1 MLSRHQ
7 TQLLDDS
14 DEDNLPL
21 PRLAGLHLETG
32 YLSEIDAPYVRYSPA
47 PSSKSGSEISRNG
60 SVSSD
65 HHSVIESLEE
75 DQILTT
81 YLPDFRALCNICL
94 VEFER
99 SQAEQANCITQ
110 ATAQSGRKYSFECP
124 ACRRSIPLRRGP
136 HDQSNGL
143 GHPSLNLFLEPSP
156 RLLPSRL
163 SMRRSQMRSVDY
175 GGSSKAFPAGAVT
188 PRKSPGTSKHTPPAR
203 NEREEPISEP
213 FKNEASLEAF
223 PDSGGAFHSAPVSGQ
238 IFSSSSSKV
247 AHINAD
253 EPHLCLL
260 WNPFKPSIS
269 APRRPRIS
277 EQSTPYVQFD
287 TLDRIAADL
296 SPSIHESAA
305 ALECEICNRL
315 LVPENPRE
323 RGEMTDRP
331 TDNPIAGCRRAPCGH
346 IFHADCLD
354 SLIPSCEC
362 QLLAG
367 DIECPACAHPIQ
379 LRSQGVDQVV
389 EMMYNPGAR
398 IMRAF
403 GSALPGRRSGG
414 VSLRGRFWHD
424 QDLRARI
431 FSSNYSFEAHRW
443 SSKVPCWVDLEYLGF
458 GELLQTMQEK
468 GIITFNA
475 EAIRGPEGLC
485 GHYIIVSSVH
495 GVALR
500 ENVLGQAIWGVQR
513 TAEEAKDAAAVKRI
527 GREKLLFAV
536 RGKGHV
542 NLGQPLEG
550 EEYGDNGANEAEEG
564 EDTTDDLYGDGM
576 MKALQPQ
583 GEPMGG

>member
-99 SQAEQANCITQ
+99 SQAEQVDQLEPLRILHGSHVFHANCITQ

-424 QDLRARI
+424 QDLRVMTRPANTPSTWFREFIMDFRLLASSRQTTLLKHIDGVSRSQRFI
-431 FSSNYSFEAHRW
+431 FRLQSALLGR
-443 SSKVPCWVDLEYLGF
+443 PCF

-513 TAEEAKDAAAVKRI
+513 TAEEAKDAAAVKVLHQLRRND
-527 GREKLLFAV
+527 REL
-536 RGKGHV
+536 
-542 NLGQPLEG
+542 
-550 EEYGDNGANEAEEG
+550 D
-564 EDTTDDLYGDGM
+564 
-576 MKALQPQ
+576 
-583 GEPMGG
+583 